1 MGETMNLLRLKKEY
15 SLISQEDLVMRLS
28 KTPLEIASF
37 SYNISMPKKN
47 EVLLTPHKEFGWYY
61 NSFVPR
67 ICIECNERTTATFS
81 PMKVV
86 RGFYLVFCLL
96 LLIGSGAVAGEAI
109 CNRVAPWPAVFPFL
123 NIGVFS
129 FLFFVIGFQ
138 IFARVAANALEKRI
152 EESRDA

>member
-1 MGETMNLLRLKKEY
+1 MNVLRFKKEY
-15 SLISQEDLVMRLS
+15 SLISQDDLVMRLS
-28 KTPLEIASF
+28 KTPLDIGSF

-47 EVLLTPHKEFGWYY
+47 EVLLTPHKKFGWFH

-81 PMKVV
+81 PMKAV
-86 RGFYLVFCLL
+86 RRFYLGVCLL
-96 LLIGSGAVAGEAI
+96 LLIGSGVAAGAAI

-123 NIGVFS
+123 IIGVFS

-138 IFARVAANALEKRI
+138 IFARAAANALEKRI